1 MTEEIPYIAGLRA
14 VASSYDAFIVD
25 LWGVVYEEQRLCF
38 GVFNALSQLND
49 AGKKIV
55 FLSNAP
61 VRSANMVKTLERM
74 GVKRYLYRG
83 VLTAGELIW
92 HEMNRRVDPF
102 FANLGDRC
110 FHLGPESLWTPFSDL
125 GYVPVP
131 DIDEADF
138 VLLTGTMGA
147 HDTLGKYDPFFKACL
162 SRRLPMVCADPDSFV
177 LKDGV
182 LQMAAGALA
191 AQYQTMGGSVFWRG
205 KPDPAVFDYCVEGL
219 NADPSRVAVIGDTV
233 QTDIYGANL
242 AHMDALFVAGGVH
255 AKELGI
261 ARGQQPNSDR
271 VRSLMRRYG
280 CDVAA
285 VLPAFIW

>member
-14 VASSYDAFIVD
+14 AAPSYDAFIVD
-25 LWGVVYEEQRLCF
+25 LWGVVYEERRLCF

-49 AGKKIV
+49 AGKRVV
-55 FLSNAP
+55 FLSNSP
-61 VRSANMVKTLERM
+61 VRSADMVKTLERM

-92 HEMNRRVDPF
+92 NEMNRRVDPF

-110 FHLGPESLWTPFSDL
+110 FHLGPDELWTTFSDL
-125 GYVPVP
+125 GCVPVP

-138 VLLTGTMGA
+138 VLITGTLGPR
-147 HDTLGKYDPFFKACL
+147 DTLGKYDPFFKACL
-162 SRRLPMVCADPDSFV
+162 SRRLPMICACPDSFV

-191 AQYQTMGGSVFWRG
+191 AQYQKMGGSVFWRG

-219 NADPSRVAVIGDTV
+219 NAEKSRVAVIGDTV

-242 AHMDALFVAGGVH
+242 AGLDALFVAGGVH
-255 AKELGI
+255 AKELGVS
-261 ARGQQPNSDR
+261 RGQQPAPDR
-271 VRSLMRRYG
+271 VQSLMRRYG
-280 CDVAA
+280 GDVAA
-285 VLPAFIW
+285 GMPAFVW

>member
-14 VASSYDAFIVD
+14 AAPSYDAFIVD
-25 LWGVVYEEQRLCF
+25 LWGVVYEERRLCF

-49 AGKKIV
+49 AGKRVV
-55 FLSNAP
+55 FLSNSP
-61 VRSANMVKTLERM
+61 VRSADMVKTLERM

-92 HEMNRRVDPF
+92 NEMNRRVDPF

-110 FHLGPESLWTPFSDL
+110 FHLGPDELWTTFSDL
-125 GYVPVP
+125 GCVPVP

-138 VLLTGTMGA
+138 VLITGTPGPR
-147 HDTLGKYDPFFKACL
+147 DTLGKYDPFFKACL
-162 SRRLPMVCADPDSFV
+162 SRRLPMICACPDSFV

-191 AQYQTMGGSVFWRG
+191 AQYQKMGGSVFWRG

-219 NADPSRVAVIGDTV
+219 NAEKSRVAVVGDTV

-242 AHMDALFVAGGVH
+242 AGLDALFVAGGVH
-255 AKELGI
+255 AKELGVS
-261 ARGQQPNSDR
+261 RGQQPAPDR
-271 VRSLMRRYG
+271 VQSLMRRYG

-285 VLPAFIW
+285 VMPAFVW